1 MASHFHE
8 SYAAD
13 AVPMPSNRSTGLV
26 LAVALAL
33 FGLWWRRTGVVLF
46 PAVFMA
52 FALAVMSLACPH
64 ILAPLTAGWFR
75 FGLLLHRIVSP
86 AVMFAIFAL
95 AIVPFGL
102 LMQLR
107 RDPLRRRA
115 VADPKLDSYWLEADA
130 GPTTHSSMMHQF

>member
-1 MASHFHE
+1 MASNFHE

-33 FGLWWRRTGVVLF
+33 FGLWWRKTGIVLY

-52 FALAVMSLACPH
+52 VALAIMSLACPH
-64 ILAPLTAGWFR
+64 ILAPLTAAWFR

-86 AVMFAIFAL
+86 VVLFAIFAL

-115 VADPKLDSYWLEADA
+115 AADPNLDSYWLKTDVE
-130 GPTTHSSMMHQF
+130 PTERPNMARQF

>member
-1 MASHFHE
+1 MSSNFHE

-26 LAVALAL
+26 LAAALAL
-33 FGLWWRRTGVVLF
+33 FGLWWRKTDVVLY

-64 ILAPLTAGWFR
+64 ILAPLTAAWFR

-86 AVMFAIFAL
+86 VVMFAIFAL

-102 LMQLR
+102 LMQMR

-115 VADPKLDSYWLEADA
+115 AAEPGLDSYWLKADA
-130 GPTTHSSMMHQF
+130 DAIARTNMTRQF